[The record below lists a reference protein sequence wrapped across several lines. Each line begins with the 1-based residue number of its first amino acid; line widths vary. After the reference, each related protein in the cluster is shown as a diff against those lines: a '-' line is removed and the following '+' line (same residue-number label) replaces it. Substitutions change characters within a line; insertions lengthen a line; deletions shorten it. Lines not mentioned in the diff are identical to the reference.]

1 MQEIELTP
9 TSHIV
14 LGLLA
19 QAGEATPYRLKQMV
33 DGSVGHFWSLHRS
46 QLHAE
51 PARLTKAGYLTERR
65 EPDGR
70 RRKRYALTGRGRE
83 ALAEWV
89 TTPTDQFTELR
100 DLALL
105 KLFFGADPSALAD
118 AQLAVLRPLL
128 EAYETSLAV
137 AMSDGQAA
145 SVGGRGPRQTLQA
158 GIDHVRTAITTWERI
173 ATEAQSRDQAAACV
187 AQSRYSS

>member
-9 TSHIV
+9 TSYIV

-51 PARLTKAGYLTERR
+51 PARLARAGYLTERR

-70 RRKRYALTGRGRE
+70 RRKRYALTKRGQE
-83 ALAEWV
+83 ALALWV
-89 TTPTDQFTELR
+89 ATPTDQFTELR

-105 KLFFGADPSALAD
+105 KLFFGADPSALAE

-128 EAYETSLAV
+128 ESYETMLA
-137 AMSDGQAA
+137 AATGDGQVA
-145 SVGGRGPRQTLQA
+145 GEDQRGSLQTLEA
-158 GIDHVRTAITTWERI
+158 GIDHVRTAILTWERI
-173 ATEAQSRDQAAACV
+173 AREAHSAPHG
-187 AQSRYSS
+187 

>member
-9 TSHIV
+9 TSYIV

-19 QAGEATPYRLKQMV
+19 QAGDATPYRLKQMV

-51 PARLTKAGYLTERR
+51 PARLTQAGYLSERR

-70 RRKRYALTGRGRE
+70 RRKRYTLTERGHEALTQ
-83 ALAEWV
+83 WID
-89 TTPTDQFTELR
+89 TPTGQFTELR
-100 DLALL
+100 DLAFL
-105 KLFFGADPSALAD
+105 KLFFGADPSALAE

-128 EAYETSLAV
+128 ESYETSLAAATGDDGQV
-137 AMSDGQAA
+137 ASDGQ
-145 SVGGRGPRQTLQA
+145 RGPLLTLQA
-158 GIDHVRTAITTWERI
+158 GIDHVRTAILTWERI
-173 ATEAQSRDQAAACV
+173 AREAHSA
-187 AQSRYSS
+187 SH

>member
-9 TSHIV
+9 TSYIV

-19 QAGEATPYRLKQMV
+19 QAGEGTPYRLKQMV
-33 DGSVGHFWSLHRS
+33 DNSVGHFWSLHRS

-51 PARLTKAGYLTERR
+51 PARLARAGYLTEHR

-70 RRKRYALTGRGRE
+70 RRKRYALTERGRE
-83 ALAEWV
+83 ALARWV
-89 TTPTDQFTELR
+89 ATPTDEFTELR
-100 DLALL
+100 DLAFL

-128 EAYETSLAV
+128 ESYETTLA
-137 AMSDGQAA
+137 AA
-145 SVGGRGPRQTLQA
+145 TGEDQVTGEDQRGPLQTLQA
-158 GIDHVRTAITTWERI
+158 GIDHVRTAIHTWERI
-173 ATEAQSRDQAAACV
+173 AGEAHSAPL
-187 AQSRYSS
+187 